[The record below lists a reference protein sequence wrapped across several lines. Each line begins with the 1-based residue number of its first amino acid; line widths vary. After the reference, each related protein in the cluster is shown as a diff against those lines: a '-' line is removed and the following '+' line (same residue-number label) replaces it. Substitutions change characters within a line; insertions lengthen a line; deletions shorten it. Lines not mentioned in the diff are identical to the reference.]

1 MTTTGEPPAGESTL
15 QHGSADPSTSPAG
28 PGLPGASQA
37 PPVVALPADQSAWL
51 QRPRKFTGLAG
62 VLAGAALWLMW
73 EVATSLVF
81 VPRLLYYAGALAVGV
96 FVVVRLT
103 RLGQRELGA
112 LGALGV
118 FMFLAN
124 VSVRAIVDKSLGY
137 RGPATP
143 PNPLVLLAFVGTLS
157 LALGL
162 RAYLDPEGRRQLG
175 ATLGLSRPV
184 DPVRASVALA
194 LAAAAVF
201 AVGRAVTGPYEFGIA
216 RPATDPSVYAAD
228 VGDCLREYTDISIK
242 NEVEKVNCRDPHLY
256 EVFFVGAYEGNERQ
270 FPGDARLERYAD
282 RLCEREF
289 EDYVGLEYEESIYQ
303 MLYVPPDREAWDNGV
318 RDVAC
323 LIADPDAEDLIGS
336 ARDSRE

>member
-1 MTTTGEPPAGESTL
+1 MELPA
-15 QHGSADPSTSPAG
+15 
-28 PGLPGASQA
+28 ASQA
-37 PPVVALPADQSAWL
+37 PPVVALPTDKSAWL
-51 QRPRKFTGLAG
+51 QRSRKFTGFAA
-62 VLAGAALWLMW
+62 VIAGAALWLAW
-73 EVATSLVF
+73 EVATSLLF
-81 VPRLLYYAGALAVGV
+81 VPRLLYYAGALAVGI
-96 FVVVRLT
+96 FVVVRLA
-103 RLGQRELGA
+103 RLGPRELGA
-112 LGALGV
+112 LGALAV

-124 VSVRAIVDKSLGY
+124 VGVRAIVDKALGY

-162 RAYLDPEGRRQLG
+162 RVYLDPDSRRQLG

-201 AVGRAVTGPYEFGIA
+201 AVGRALTGPYEFGIA
-216 RPATDPSVYAAD
+216 RPATDPSVYATE

-242 NEVEKVNCRDPHLY
+242 NEVEKVNCRDPHAY
-256 EVFFVGAYEGNERQ
+256 EVFFVGTYEESGRQ

-289 EDYVGLEYEESIYQ
+289 ENYVGLEYEESIYQ
-303 MLYVPPDREAWDNGV
+303 MLYVPPDREAWDKGI

-323 LIADPDAEDLIGS
+323 LIADPDAEDLVGS
-336 ARDSRE
+336 VRDSRE